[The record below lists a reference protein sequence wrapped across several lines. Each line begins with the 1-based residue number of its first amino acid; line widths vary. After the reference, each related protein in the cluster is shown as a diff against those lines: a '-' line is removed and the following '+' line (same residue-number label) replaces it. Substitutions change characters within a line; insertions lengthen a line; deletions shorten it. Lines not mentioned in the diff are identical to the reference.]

1 MFVEWILTP
10 WPWIVAAIDIAVAT
24 AATVHAVLLKRDTR
38 AVIGWVGLVWLA
50 PFVGAITY
58 FCFGVNR
65 IQRKAVSLRLREAWK
80 HAHETAARPEDVE
93 HGALDRS

>member
-10 WPWIVAAIDIAVAT
+10 WPWIVAAIDIAAAT

-50 PFVGAITY
+50 PFVIR
-58 FCFGVNR
+58 GV
-65 IQRKAVSLRLREAWK
+65 RKAVSHNLRSVDVDRRRIIAAQIHSQGRE
-80 HAHETAARPEDVE
+80 
-93 HGALDRS
+93 SI